1 MCTRRAEV
9 IWGED
14 MAEKDGFKVLKMG
27 FDHDKVIY
35 VEGETLKKLQHV
47 ILGMLEDFIET
58 CKTYDINYSLSGG
71 SILGA
76 VRHQGFIPWDDDVDI
91 NISRKD
97 FNKLKEVFPKALS
110 DRYTLYAPEEVKGH
124 GMSLAQIKKK
134 GTVYRSF
141 NELDKKDSGITMD
154 LFVVENTP
162 NNKLLRKLHG
172 ILCLG
177 FGYMLTCRKTYEDL
191 DAIKEYVSEGE
202 ALKTFEK
209 KAKRGS
215 LLRFISLDR
224 LTKQTIAI
232 YSMCHNDHS
241 KYVTIPSGRKH
252 YFGEMQERDHLL
264 KVKEVP
270 FESIKANIP
279 EDPVPYLLALYGP
292 TYMEVP
298 PVEKREQ
305 HPLME
310 LDLGEGEKQ

>member
-1 MCTRRAEV
+1 
-9 IWGED
+9 

-27 FDHDKVIY
+27 FDEDKVIY
-35 VEGETLKKLQHV
+35 VKGETLKKLQHV
-47 ILGMLEDFIET
+47 ILGMLSDFIEA
-58 CKTYDINYSLSGG
+58 CKDNNINYSLSGG

-76 VRHQGFIPWDDDVDI
+76 VRHHGFIPWDDDVDI

-97 FNKLKEVFPKALS
+97 FNKLKKVFPQALG
-110 DRYTLYAPEEVKGH
+110 DKYNLYAPEDVKGH

-141 NELDKKDSGITMD
+141 NELDKEDSGITMD

-162 NNKLLRKLHG
+162 NNAVLRKLHG
-172 ILCLG
+172 MLCLAY
-177 FGYMLTCRKTYEDL
+177 GYMLTCRKTYEDL
-191 DAIKEYVSEGE
+191 PEIKKYVKEGE

-209 KAKRGS
+209 KAKIGS
-215 LLRFISLDR
+215 FLRFMSLDH
-224 LTKQTIAI
+224 LTRRTISI
-232 YSMCHNDHS
+232 YSLCHNDHS

-270 FESIKANIP
+270 FETIKANIP
-279 EDPVPYLLALYGP
+279 EDPVPYLLALYGK

-305 HPLME
+305 HPLMA
-310 LDLGEGEKQ
+310 LDLGEGEDK